1 MDRDIRSTGQIL
13 LAVPHARQ
21 FAENL
26 LIDTRVRLLD
36 ECNRLELEVLCPT
49 WGKERNVE
57 IKSIE
62 TATPTPDS
70 AFVYIDLADS
80 AGWEK
85 LENLLAEAELPALD
99 MFAEQVDCESL
110 KWSRQ

>member
-1 MDRDIRSTGQIL
+1 
-13 LAVPHARQ
+13 LAAPHDSQ
-21 FAENL
+21 FAENV

-36 ECNRLELEVLCPT
+36 ERNCLEREVLCPR

-57 IKSIE
+57 IKSME
-62 TATPTPDS
+62 TSTPTPDA

-99 MFAEQVDCESL
+99 MFAEQVDCESA